1 MAYPILG
8 SPKPAFFD
16 SSGSPLVGGTITTQN
31 PTDDAVK
38 ASYPTAADAD
48 ASTNGTSGD
57 ITLDARGEP
66 TSTQYWG
73 KDGEDYKVIIK
84 DSAAATVYTLTNIRL
99 PTHTRRAT
107 VTFTNGDATPTIA
120 ESSQFEGDTNV
131 DAGLTD
137 FDDGVVGDV
146 IRIFSD
152 TTGSNRTD
160 ITSNSNILLKDD
172 LDYNMIQ
179 NDTLELTRFEDQIW
193 HETGRSQH
201 MYESLAAAR
210 TLQEG
215 NTGKTFF
222 LNLAG
227 GFSVILPA
235 PALGINFTFIVA
247 TAPTTAYTID
257 TTSGANIMHGTW
269 IDIVGEL
276 TYATAQDILSFVA
289 NVSLV
294 GDSMTVVS
302 DGTSWFFQAQ
312 SGANGGITTGQT

>member
-1 MAYPILG
+1 MAYAILG
-8 SPKPAFFD
+8 NPKPAFFD
-16 SSGSPLVGGTITTQN
+16 SSGSPLASGTITTQN

-48 ASTNGTSGD
+48 AGTNGTSGD

-66 TSTQYWG
+66 PTQYWG
-73 KDGEDYKVIIK
+73 RDGEDYKVIIK

-99 PTHTRRAT
+99 PGHQRRAT
-107 VTFTNGDATPTIA
+107 VTFGNGDATPTIA
-120 ESSQFEGDTNV
+120 ESSQFEHDTNM
-131 DAGLTD
+131 DAGITD

-152 TTGSNRTD
+152 NTGSNRTD
-160 ITSNSNILLKDD
+160 VTSNSNILLKDD

-179 NDTLELTRFEDQIW
+179 NDTLTLCMFEDQVW
-193 HETGRSQH
+193 HEIGRSQH
-201 MYESLAAAR
+201 MYASLTAAR

-215 NTGKTFF
+215 DTGKTFF
-222 LNLAG
+222 LNSAG